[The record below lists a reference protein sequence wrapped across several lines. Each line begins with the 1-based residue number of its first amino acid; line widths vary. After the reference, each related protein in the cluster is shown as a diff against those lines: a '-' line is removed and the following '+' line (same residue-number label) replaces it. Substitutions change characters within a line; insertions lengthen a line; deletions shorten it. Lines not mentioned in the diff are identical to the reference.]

1 MSWYLDTLIDF
12 SGHPFECVKTLTDF
26 FEADLNNIQYTV
38 TTGSWPDDKT
48 LLEGELVW
56 SPNTLSELEQLLK
69 PYFISDNYRFISVGL
84 GLYGYGEF
92 GGYSPYPEIQFES
105 QSQRIVSELAGNE
118 SDAVLMFG
126 PYQAYKTY
134 KGEDNYVL
142 PKSGRTIDMN
152 LVVQTLEHICQTIQ
166 PKNLYLLSEQQIYIP
181 WNYHFIFHN
190 DLEGYAQD
198 LADTIQLVLHG
209 GNDQYIDGRRDYEVG
224 VSDNPGMTF
233 CRRNREHMK
242 VLQDYMLECGT
253 QIEQQEIPETLS
265 RELIEDALLETSTIL
280 DEGKLMMDF
289 FFVGNGL
296 GVYTQPLINRYLDL
310 FFLALMSRVRGEGAF
325 SEALDIA

>member
-1 MSWYLDTLIDF
+1 MSWYLDTRIDF
-12 SGHPFECVKTLTDF
+12 SGHPFECVKALTDF
-26 FEADLNNIQYTV
+26 FEADLENIQYKV
-38 TTGSWPDDKT
+38 LTGRWSDEKI
-48 LLEGELVW
+48 LLEGELIW
-56 SPNTLSELEQLLK
+56 HPNTLFELEQLLK
-69 PYFISDNYRFISVGL
+69 PYFISDNYRFITVGL

-92 GGYSPYPEIQFES
+92 GGYSPYPEIQFVS
-105 QSQRIVSELAGNE
+105 QSQRIGRELVGKE

-134 KGEDNYVL
+134 EGKNNYVL
-142 PKSGRTIDMN
+142 PKSKRTIDMD
-152 LVVQTLEHICQTIQ
+152 LITLTLKHICQTIQ

-190 DLEGYAQD
+190 ELKEYAQD

-209 GNDQYIDGRRDYEVG
+209 GDERYVDGRRDYEVG

-233 CRRNREHMK
+233 CRRTLGHMK

-253 QIEQQEIPETLS
+253 QIEKQGIPETLS

-280 DEGKLMMDF
+280 DEGEPMMDF

-325 SEALDIA
+325 LETANIT